1 MNFLVRVVPYNAID
15 PAIFKPDVLMNIYK
29 ILSLRVLNFVNV
41 HVLLGGEKNIW
52 AYSIWMNVSY
62 SDYMIKML

>member
-41 HVLLGGEKNIW
+41 HVLLGGEKNI
-52 AYSIWMNVSY
+52 
-62 SDYMIKML
+62 